1 MMEVG
6 TRTWRRWAVLCA
18 GLAALLGAAILAT
31 DSATAAPKKVTITL
45 MSTTSTENS
54 GLLSYLMPKFE
65 AAHGIKVNV
74 VAYGTG
80 QALRAGR
87 RGDADVLL
95 VHDKMAELKFMAEGY
110 GTDRRQVMYN
120 DFVIIGPK
128 GDPVRIKSATGVFD
142 ALQRIR
148 KAKAIFVS
156 RGDDSGT
163 HKAELRL
170 WRANGSA
177 AAPDRRDRWYREV
190 GSGMGATLN
199 IAANMNAYVLSDR
212 GTWLSFNNRRGL
224 SLLYQDDPPLFN
236 QYSVMLV
243 NPKRHPHIKEAQ
255 GRALIDWLTS
265 PQGQSA
271 IGSFTVKGKVLF
283 TPNYRPKQ

>member
-1 MMEVG
+1 MMTIG
-6 TRTWRRWAVLCA
+6 TRTWRRWAVLCV
-18 GLAALLGAAILAT
+18 GLAALLAADGAM
-31 DSATAAPKKVTITL
+31 AAPKKVTITL

-54 GLLSYLMPKFE
+54 GLLGYLMPKFE

-95 VHDKMAELKFMAEGY
+95 VHDMKAELKFMAEGY
-110 GTDRRQVMYN
+110 GTDRRAVMYN

-128 GDPVRIKSATGVFD
+128 HDPARIKQASGAFD
-142 ALQRIR
+142 AFQRIM
-148 KAKAIFVS
+148 KAKATFVS

-170 WRANGSA
+170 WRASGSA
-177 AAPDRRDRWYREV
+177 PPDRKSRWYREV

-199 IAANMNAYVLSDR
+199 IAANMNAYVLTDR
-212 GTWLSFNNRRGL
+212 GTWLSFHNRRAL
-224 SLLYQDDPPLFN
+224 SLLFEGDPPLFN

-243 NPKRHPHIKEAQ
+243 NPKRHPHIKKAQ

-271 IGSFTVKGKVLF
+271 IAAFTINGKAMF
-283 TPNYRPKQ
+283 TPNYRPKK

>member
-1 MMEVG
+1 MMIG
-6 TRTWRRWAVLCA
+6 TATWRCWAVL
-18 GLAALLGAAILAT
+18 LGGAVAILAA
-31 DSATAAPKKVTITL
+31 DGAMGSLKKTTITL
-45 MSTTSTENS
+45 MATTSTENS
-54 GLLSYLMPKFE
+54 GLLSYLLPKFE

-80 QALRAGR
+80 QALRAAR

-95 VHDKMAELKFMAEGY
+95 VHDQQAELKFMANGH
-110 GTDRRQVMYN
+110 GVDRRRVMYN

-128 GDPVRIKSATGVFD
+128 HDPARIKKAKGVFE
-142 ALQRIR
+142 AFQRIMT
-148 KAKAIFVS
+148 AKATFVS

-170 WRANGSA
+170 WQASGTA
-177 AAPDRRDRWYREV
+177 PPDRRNRWYREV

-212 GTWLSFNNRRGL
+212 GTWLSFHNRRGL
-224 SLLYQDDPPLFN
+224 SLLFEGDPPLFN
-236 QYSVMLV
+236 QYSIMLV
-243 NPKRHPHIKEAQ
+243 NPKRHPHIKEVQ
-255 GRALIDWLTS
+255 GRAFIDWLTS
-265 PQGQSA
+265 APGQSA
-271 IGSFTVKGKVLF
+271 IGSFTVNGKALF

>member
-1 MMEVG
+1 MMTMG
-6 TRTWRRWAVLCA
+6 TGTWRCWAVL
-18 GLAALLGAAILAT
+18 LGGIAAILVA
-31 DSATAAPKKVTITL
+31 DGAAASPEKTTITL
-45 MSTTSTENS
+45 MATTSTENS
-54 GLLSYLMPKFE
+54 GLLSYLLPKFE

-80 QALRAGR
+80 QALRAAR

-95 VHDKMAELKFMAEGY
+95 VHDKKAELKFMANGH
-110 GTDRRQVMYN
+110 GVDRRTVMYN

-128 GDPVRIKSATGVFD
+128 HDPARIKGAKGAFD
-142 ALQRIR
+142 AFQRIK
-148 KAKAIFVS
+148 KAKAAFVS

-170 WRANGSA
+170 WRANGMA
-177 AAPDRRDRWYREV
+177 PPDRRNRWYREV

-212 GTWLSFNNRRGL
+212 GTWLSFHNRRAL
-224 SLLYQDDPPLFN
+224 SLLFEDDPPLFN
-236 QYSVMLV
+236 QYSIMLV
-243 NPKRHPHIKEAQ
+243 NPNRHPHIKEAQ
-255 GRALIDWLTS
+255 GRALIDWMTS

-271 IGSFTVKGKVLF
+271 IAAFTVNGKALF